1 MKNGEGDLS
10 LPVGGRE
17 RRAHRYPPLYMA
29 AQVANQ
35 RRIFAPR
42 QISTNQREDFADAL
56 AQFYFPHVVFR
67 NSYFNHYLNKRPR
80 SFSEKYV

>member
-42 QISTNQREDFADAL
+42 QISTNQREDFAWRIGTVL
-56 AQFYFPHVVFR
+56 F
-67 NSYFNHYLNKRPR
+67 STR
-80 SFSEKYV
+80 SVSQ